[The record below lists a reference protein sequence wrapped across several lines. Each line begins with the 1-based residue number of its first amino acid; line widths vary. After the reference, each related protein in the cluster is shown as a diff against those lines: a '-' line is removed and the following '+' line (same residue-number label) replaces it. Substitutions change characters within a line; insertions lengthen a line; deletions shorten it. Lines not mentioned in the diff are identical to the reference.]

1 MKAIHALAAAVLGTL
16 SCGFELVGGR
26 CESGYVER
34 DGQCVPEVAGGGSGG
49 SGATTTNGAGGS
61 GGSGGLAGAGGGGN
75 GGGGASGG
83 GPQGGGGL
91 GAGGGG
97 AEPNGGAGGGLV
109 CDPLSDCGGVCIDV
123 SSDPLHCGGCGHPC
137 QTGLCSDGQCQGAF
151 AGHAVVLGLNFSNV
165 AVGSSGAKL
174 LGNSAFLHPDEPL
187 RTVVFNAFGNDQA
200 ATTATQIIEN
210 EANIRGRSVM
220 LSSAAVVEDLAFV
233 ATNLQASVIVLPA
246 MPSASPAD
254 IAHAADLLSG
264 PLFDF
269 VAQGGVVLGLAREP
283 NCAELLRELHLFG
296 ELYSE
301 PAAPG
306 PLLVSAWIDA
316 ISSGVLSPF
325 VPPSSVLAFS
335 TPDLGSPD
343 LISVVKS
350 ASGEPVV
357 LHRVYSP

>member
-1 MKAIHALAAAVLGTL
+1 L

-26 CESGYVER
+26 CEVGYLER
-34 DGQCVPEVAGGGSGG
+34 DGQCVADEANGGSGG

-61 GGSGGLAGAGGGGN
+61 GGSGGLAGAGGA
-75 GGGGASGG
+75 GASSGG
-83 GPQGGGGL
+83 GPQGGGGQQQGGGGF
-91 GAGGGG
+91 GAGGMGG
-97 AEPNGGAGGGLV
+97 EASGGAGGGLV
-109 CDPLSDCGGVCIDV
+109 CEPLSDCGGVCIDV
-123 SSDPLHCGGCGHPC
+123 SSDPLHCGYCGHPC

-151 AGHAVVLGLNFSNV
+151 AGHAVVLGLDYSNV

-187 RTVVFNAFGNDQA
+187 RTVVFNAFGNDPA
-200 ATTATQIIEN
+200 ATTATQILDN

-220 LSSAAVVEDLAFV
+220 LSSAAVAEDLAFL

-246 MPSASPAD
+246 MPLASPAD
-254 IAHAADLLSG
+254 LAHAADILSG

-269 VAQGGVVLGLAREP
+269 VTQGGVVLGLARDQ

-350 ASGEPVV
+350 AGGEPVV